1 MNAIATTQAIKID
14 LFSLGTPQMR
24 VFHISWMSFFVSF
37 FGWFAV
43 TPLMAIVREDLG
55 LTQTQVG
62 NTIIASVAITV
73 LARPIIG
80 WMCDRFGPRRT
91 YVGLLVLGSI
101 PVMAIGLAD
110 SYESFLLFRM
120 AIGAIGASFVITQ
133 YHTSVM
139 FAPNV
144 VGTAS
149 ATTAGWGNM
158 GGGVVQIVIPLI
170 FVIFTGVGYA
180 SGVSWRLAMIVP
192 GIAMLA
198 MAAVYYAFTQDY
210 PEGDAGDFGSD
221 GRGILVRRKGKDH
234 GAFLSAIKDS
244 RVWGLSLIYGACFG
258 VELTIISIGAIYF
271 MDYFG
276 LGLQAAGAIAGL
288 FGLMNIFARSL
299 GGHLGD
305 RLGVRFGLRAR
316 VQFLF
321 AVVFLEGLTLIAFS
335 RMTGLLL
342 AVALMVLFSLFVKMA
357 AGATFAVVPFVNGK
371 AMGAVSG
378 IVGAGGNA
386 GAVLAGFLFANEV
399 LTYPDALTILGAV
412 VVGVSFCAFAVRFS
426 EEEEEASEAQLNAAL
441 NEAGVG
447 LPEVTP
453 SVPSAA

>member
-1 MNAIATTQAIKID
+1 MNAINTTRATQIE

-24 VFHISWMSFFVSF
+24 VFHISWMAFFVSF

-43 TPLMAIVREDLG
+43 TPLIAIVREDLG

-73 LARPIIG
+73 LARPVIG

-101 PVMAIGLAD
+101 PVMMIGLAD
-110 SYESFLLFRM
+110 SYESFLFFRM
-120 AIGAIGASFVITQ
+120 TIGIIGASFVITQ

-158 GGGVVQIVIPLI
+158 GGGAVKIVIPLI
-170 FVIFTGVGYA
+170 FVLFTSVGYA
-180 SGVSWRLAMIVP
+180 AAVSWRLAMIVP
-192 GIAMLA
+192 GVAMLA

-210 PEGDAGDFGSD
+210 PEGNSGDFGSD

-276 LGLQAAGAIAGL
+276 LGLRAAGAIAGL

-305 RLGVRFGLRAR
+305 RIGLRFGLQAR
-316 VQFLF
+316 VRFLF
-321 AVVFLEGLTLIAFS
+321 GVVFLEGLTLIAFS
-335 RMTGLLL
+335 QMTALLL
-342 AVALMVLFSLFVKMA
+342 AVFLMVLFSLFVKMA
-357 AGATFAVVPFVNGK
+357 AGATFAVVPFVNGE

-386 GAVLAGFLFANEV
+386 GAVLAGLLFANEI
-399 LTYPDALTILGAV
+399 LTYPEALSILGAV

-426 EEEEEASEAQLNAAL
+426 EEEVKASEAQLYAAL
-441 NEAGVG
+441 NVAGGDARAV
-447 LPEVTP
+447 EP